1 MLTEERFSAI
11 LERLQDKK
19 AVTVAELTKLLET
32 SESTIRRDLNTLH
45 DMGKLKKVHGG
56 ATLCNEAYLTNEED
70 VPTKSQYYVTE
81 KERIAK
87 YAATLIDDEDFVY
100 IDAGTTT
107 EKLID
112 YMGET
117 KATFVTNGIVHAKKL
132 IQKGFKAYVVGGQ
145 LKLSTEAIVGAEALS
160 NLKKYN
166 FTKCFLGTNGITLDN
181 GFSTPDVEE
190 ALIKIEAVNRTHKVF
205 VLADHS
211 KFGKQSSVSFANLDQ
226 AVIITDEL
234 TDERYKEQTVIKEV

>member
-11 LERLQDKK
+11 LELLQVKK
-19 AVTVAELTKLLET
+19 AVTVVELTKLLET

-56 ATLCNEAYLTNEED
+56 ATLCNEAYLTKEED
-70 VPTKSQYYVTE
+70 VPTKSRCHIAE
-81 KERIAK
+81 KECIAK
-87 YAATLIDDEDFVY
+87 YAATLIEDEDFIY

-107 EKLID
+107 ERMID
-112 YMGET
+112 YIGET

-132 IQKGFKAYVVGGQ
+132 IQRGFKAYVLGGQ
-145 LKLSTEAIVGAEALS
+145 LKLATEAIVGAEGLS
-160 NLKKYN
+160 DLKKYH
-166 FTKCFLGTNGITLDN
+166 FTKGFLGTNGITLDS

-190 ALIKIEAVNRTHKVF
+190 ALIKMEAVNRSHQVF

-211 KFGKQSSVSFANLDQ
+211 KFGKQLSVCFANLDQ
-226 AVIITDEL
+226 AVIITNQL
-234 TDERYKEQTVIKEV
+234 TDDRYEKQTVIKEV

>member
-19 AVTVAELTKLLET
+19 VVTVAELTKLLET

-56 ATLCNEAYLTNEED
+56 ATLCDEAYLTNEED

-87 YAATLIDDEDFVY
+87 YAATLIEDEDFVY

-112 YMGET
+112 YIGET

>member
-19 AVTVAELTKLLET
+19 AVTVVELTKLLET

-70 VPTKSQYYVTE
+70 VPTKSQYNVTE
-81 KERIAK
+81 KESIAK
-87 YAATLIDDEDFVY
+87 YAATLIEDEDFVY

-112 YMGET
+112 YIGET

-132 IQKGFKAYVVGGQ
+132 IQRGLKAYVVGGQ
-145 LKLSTEAIVGAEALS
+145 LKLSTEAIIGAEGLS

-226 AVIITDEL
+226 AVIITDQL
-234 TDERYKEQTVIKEV
+234 MDDRYKEQTVIKEV

>member
-87 YAATLIDDEDFVY
+87 YAATLIEDEDFVY

-112 YMGET
+112 YIGET

-132 IQKGFKAYVVGGQ
+132 IQRGLKAYVVGGQ
-145 LKLSTEAIVGAEALS
+145 LKLSTEAIIGAEGLS

-226 AVIITDEL
+226 AVIITDQL
-234 TDERYKEQTVIKEV
+234 MDERYKEQTVIKEV

>member
-112 YMGET
+112 YIGET

>member
-19 AVTVAELTKLLET
+19 AVTVVELTKLLET

-56 ATLCNEAYLTNEED
+56 ATLCDEAYLTNEED

-87 YAATLIDDEDFVY
+87 YAATLIEDEDFVY

-112 YMGET
+112 YIGET

-132 IQKGFKAYVVGGQ
+132 IQRGLKAYVVGGQ
-145 LKLSTEAIVGAEALS
+145 LKLSTEAIIGAEGLS

-226 AVIITDEL
+226 AVIITDQL
-234 TDERYKEQTVIKEV
+234 MDDRYKEQTVIKEV